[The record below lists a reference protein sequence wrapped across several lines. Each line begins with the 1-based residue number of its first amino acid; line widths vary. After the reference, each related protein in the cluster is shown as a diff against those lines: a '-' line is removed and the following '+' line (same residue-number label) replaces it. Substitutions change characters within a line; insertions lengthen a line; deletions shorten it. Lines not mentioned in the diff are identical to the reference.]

1 MESPYL
7 AGEVLSATEKVVL
20 YIDAGALLDELT
32 LGKRLGDRKD
42 NPIYKKWR
50 NRRKL

>member
-7 AGEVLSATEKVVL
+7 ASEALSTTEEVVL
-20 YIDAGALLDELT
+20 YINAGVLQDELT
-32 LGKRLGDRKD
+32 IDKRLGDQKG

-50 NRRKL
+50 NRQKL

>member
-1 MESPYL
+1 MERPYL
-7 AGEVLSATEKVVL
+7 AGEALSTTEEVVL
-20 YIDAGALLDELT
+20 YINAGVPQDELT
-32 LGKRLGDRKD
+32 IGKCPGDRKD